1 VTGFQQSLVCL
12 AALALAS
19 ASASRA
25 GAETIQVDI
34 TKLVFAPAEVAAHVG
49 DTIEWVNADFLVH
62 TATARTKEWEVML
75 PVGKSGRLELKK
87 AGTMDYY
94 CRLHPNMTGRIK
106 VTE

>member
-1 VTGFQQSLVCL
+1 VTGFRQSFVCL

-19 ASASRA
+19 SGASRGDA
-25 GAETIQVDI
+25 KTIRVDI

-62 TATARTKEWEVML
+62 TATAKTKEWEVMIL
-75 PVGKSGRLELKK
+75 VGKSGRLELKK

-94 CRLHPNMTGRIK
+94 CRLHPNMTGRIT